1 MPRPGWLSPRTLAK
15 GLLRVL
21 ANLAVSPML
30 LSFALGRLVLGRDR
44 ALQHSSEWLSLVPGM
59 SGQQLRRAFLGWT
72 LAECHPSAYIGFGS
86 TFSKCDAKI
95 GENVYVGPGCRLGRV
110 HLGRDTLLGPG
121 VEITSGSRM
130 HGTSDPS
137 VPIREQP
144 GVFERVVIGEGCW
157 IGSKAVVMADVGD
170 GSVIGA
176 GAVVTR
182 AVPAMVIA
190 GGVPAKVIRSRIAA
204 DADETRV

>member
-1 MPRPGWLSPRTLAK
+1 MPPVGWMSPRGLAKTLLRTLAN
-15 GLLRVL
+15 V
-21 ANLAVSPML
+21 AVGPIL
-30 LSFALGRLVLGRDR
+30 LSFSLGRIFLGPDR
-44 ALQHSSEWLSLVPGM
+44 ALQHSSEWLSLIPGM
-59 SGQQLRRAFLGWT
+59 AGQQLRRAFLAWT

-86 TFSKCDAKI
+86 TFSKCDARI
-95 GENVYVGPGCRLGRV
+95 AENVYVGPGCRLGRV

-130 HGTSDPS
+130 HGISDPS
-137 VPIREQP
+137 KSIREQP
-144 GVFERVVIGEGCW
+144 GVFERVTIGEGCW
-157 IGSKAVVMADVGD
+157 IGSKAVVMADVGA

-182 AVPAMVIA
+182 PIPPMSIA
-190 GGVPAKVIRSRIAA
+190 GGVPAKVIRSRI